1 MALDSWLSRPRYP
14 NQLNHSL
21 AALATILDA
30 RGPAIV
36 LADDRLTVMHRHDP
50 EALLSSQI
58 EPTDSQSLLALVPE
72 LIGYESVLEDLLAGR
87 AEKLYLPLFSRTTDA
102 GGTRYLQL
110 SALSSPRLAAERD
123 AHLGLGWLP
132 ASASAAPGLV
142 VMLEDI
148 TPVGEMQQR
157 LMQSRNELS
166 LLNDALN
173 RTNRDLAAANQ
184 ELRKLADVRT
194 TFVSMAA
201 HELRT
206 PLAVMHGY
214 ADLLLEEA
222 LGPLNDGQRESLLTL
237 RRGSGRLL
245 ELVNH
250 LLDLARLEAGRM
262 ELVLNPLDLDALVQT
277 AAREFGPLFQARDQQ
292 LVVQV
297 AHGLPAA
304 LADETRVFQILS
316 NLLSNASKYTPA
328 GGRIDLTVGLASAA
342 GELQV
347 AVRDTGVGVPA
358 DEQERLGSLF
368 FRARTANQIDTRGV
382 GLGLYIT
389 ESLVQLHG
397 GRFWFESQE
406 GRGSVFYVTFLQ
418 ADADEA
424 LDA

>member
-1 MALDSWLSRPRYP
+1 MTLDELSG
-14 NQLNHSL
+14 SL
-21 AALATILDA
+21 AALTAILDE
-30 RGPAIV
+30 RGSAIV
-36 LADDRLTVMHRHDP
+36 LADDRLAAVYRHDP
-50 EALLSSQI
+50 EALLSAQI
-58 EPTDSQSLLALVPE
+58 EPSASQSLLDLVPE
-72 LIGYESVLEDLLAGR
+72 LIGYESVLDDLLAGR
-87 AEKLYLPLFSRTTDA
+87 ADKLHLPLFSRSA
-102 GGTRYLQL
+102 GADGTRYLQL
-110 SALSSPRLAAERD
+110 WVLSSAALAAD
-123 AHLGLGWLP
+123 GGAHLPLDWLHAAVP
-132 ASASAAPGLV
+132 ATPGLV
-142 VMLEDI
+142 VLLEDI
-148 TPVGEMQQR
+148 SAVGEMQQR

-206 PLAVMHGY
+206 PLTVMHGY

-222 LGPLNDGQRESLLTL
+222 LGPLNDGQRESLLML
-237 RRGSGRLL
+237 RRGSNRLL
-245 ELVNH
+245 EVVNH

-262 ELVLNPLDLDALVQT
+262 ELVLNPLDLGALVQT

-316 NLLSNASKYTPA
+316 NLLSNASKYTPI

-342 GELQV
+342 GELLMT
-347 AVRDTGVGVPA
+347 VRDTGVGVPA

-368 FRARTANQIDTRGV
+368 FRARTASQIDTRGV

-389 ESLVQLHG
+389 KSLVQLHG

-418 ADADEA
+418 ADADEIP
-424 LDA
+424 DD

>member
-1 MALDSWLSRPRYP
+1 MALDG
-14 NQLNHSL
+14 LNSSL
-21 AALATILDA
+21 AALAALLHE

-36 LADDRLTVMHRHDP
+36 LADDRLAVVHLHDP
-50 EALLSSQI
+50 E
-58 EPTDSQSLLALVPE
+58 SLLATQVEPVAGRSLLELVPE
-72 LIGYESVLEDLLAGR
+72 LVGSERVLDDLLAGR
-87 AEKLYLPLFSRTTDA
+87 ADYLHLPLFSRSTN
-102 GGTRYLQL
+102 GGAARYLRL
-110 SALSSPRLAAERD
+110 SVLPSEALAADPGANAVQGRPPL
-123 AHLGLGWLP
+123 AT
-132 ASASAAPGLV
+132 PGLV
-142 VMLEDI
+142 VVLEDI
-148 TPVGEMQQR
+148 TSVGEMQQR
-157 LMQSRNELS
+157 LMQSRNELA
-166 LLNDALN
+166 LLNEALN
-173 RTNRDLAAANQ
+173 RSKSDLAAANQ
-184 ELRKLADVRT
+184 ELRKVAHVKT
-194 TFVSMAA
+194 TFVSLAA

-222 LGPLNDGQRESLLTL
+222 LGPLNEPQRESLLTL
-237 RRGSGRLL
+237 RRGSNRLL

-262 ELVLNPLDLDALVQT
+262 ELVLNPLDLGALVQT

-304 LADETRVFQILS
+304 LADETKVFQILS
-316 NLLSNASKYTPA
+316 NLLSNASKYTPI
-328 GGRIDLTVGLASAA
+328 GGRIDLTVGLASVA
-342 GELQV
+342 GELLV

-358 DEQERLGSLF
+358 DEQERLADLF

-389 ESLVQLHG
+389 KSLVQLHG

-418 ADADEA
+418 ADADEIP
-424 LDA
+424 DD